1 MIDLSDWRDEYE
13 AAQAE
18 ADHFCKARAKGIPE
32 DRWTT
37 TEGQHKVARFI
48 EMQNALVWL
57 FAKENERLTR
67 ECYEKGLEA
76 MKMAGE

>member
-1 MIDLSDWRDEYE
+1 
-13 AAQAE
+13 
-18 ADHFCKARAKGIPE
+18 
-32 DRWTT
+32 
-37 TEGQHKVARFI
+37 
-48 EMQNALVWL
+48 MQNALVWL